1 MKKTGINI
9 NLFLY
14 CGLEKKELENIY
26 PIIMERNVQ
35 LATKCNIGIIVLG
48 LLLFG
53 VNILLGYDNTA
64 AYWVIVVGGITLL
77 AFRMIFKKLNGIMA
91 HVYCYALITTVLAFG
106 MALSLQPGNADMPS
120 TSFVVFL
127 VLLPI
132 VVNDK
137 PYRMGLLMLFV
148 TLTYQILCF
157 FCKTGEALAA
167 DIINT
172 ATFSIIGYVLYIL
185 ISNRSVREI
194 FFWTQT
200 AENERIREEAR
211 IAEEAN
217 KAKSNFLANMSH
229 EIRTP
234 MNAIIGLDEMI
245 LRESN
250 DETAKKYAEDI
261 KSAGNT
267 LLSIINDILDLS
279 KIETGKME
287 LIPVNYELS
296 SVINDIVNMTEK
308 KAEDKNLKFNMK
320 VEESIPSVLNG
331 DEIRIRQILLNIINN
346 AVKYTEKGSIDVYI
360 SFDRVTSVL
369 KAVVKDTGIGIKPE
383 DKERLFN
390 SFLRLDETRNR
401 NIEGTGL
408 GLNISRQLAQMMDGT
423 IEVESE
429 YGKGSVFTITVVQ
442 KVADDTPMGDY
453 TKRLEK
459 ARKEEKE
466 YKPQLLAPDA
476 TLLVVDDND
485 MNIKVVK
492 FLLKKTKI
500 KITTALSGTECLEL
514 VKSNSYDIILLDQ
527 MMPGMS
533 GVETLKAIRDLK
545 LADDTPVIALTADAI
560 SGAKEMYI
568 EQGFTD
574 YLSKPIIYEELE
586 KQLVEYLGDK
596 AYVSSDVQ

>member
-1 MKKTGINI
+1 
-9 NLFLY
+9 
-14 CGLEKKELENIY
+14 
-26 PIIMERNVQ
+26 
-35 LATKCNIGIIVLG
+35 
-48 LLLFG
+48 
-53 VNILLGYDNTA
+53 
-64 AYWVIVVGGITLL
+64 
-77 AFRMIFKKLNGIMA
+77 
-91 HVYCYALITTVLAFG
+91 
-106 MALSLQPGNADMPS
+106 
-120 TSFVVFL
+120 
-127 VLLPI
+127 
-132 VVNDK
+132 
-137 PYRMGLLMLFV
+137 
-148 TLTYQILCF
+148 
-157 FCKTGEALAA
+157 
-167 DIINT
+167 
-172 ATFSIIGYVLYIL
+172 
-185 ISNRSVREI
+185 
-194 FFWTQT
+194 
-200 AENERIREEAR
+200 
-211 IAEEAN
+211 
-217 KAKSNFLANMSH
+217 
-229 EIRTP
+229 
-234 MNAIIGLDEMI
+234 
-245 LRESN
+245 
-250 DETAKKYAEDI
+250 
-261 KSAGNT
+261 
-267 LLSIINDILDLS
+267 
-279 KIETGKME
+279 
-287 LIPVNYELS
+287 
-296 SVINDIVNMTEK
+296 MTEK

-586 KQLVEYLGDK
+586 KQLIEYLGDK